1 VGEFLLFKSLIKS
14 GEEDPPLR
22 GRKEG
27 DEGDEGGGKREVRVR
42 IKNHTK

>member
-27 DEGDEGGGKREVRVR
+27 EERRGMRGMREGAKER
-42 IKNHTK
+42 